1 MVVLEV
7 ERWRC
12 GLLGYKKRKRRR
24 RKSCLWA
31 GLIHRG
37 EDSTKSGLKDEKCK
51 KKPACGHGAFS
62 VGKIPGQYQPIPY
75 QPNESI
81 TLLPYYVRTTPKGC
95 MTRAR
100 ATFLPRFFK
109 RIPRIPPFGHTTSE
123 VRREARKNKKGEENP
138 KWYCTEESGDK
149 DQYENAGDRRNLIS
163 RPRKMRQ
170 SDNLGNIKMENNET
184 KPFRRRWCVETTILL
199 PFVCFFDRERTND
212 RSCYSGAGGGNRL
225 HQAWAEQWVN
235 STRLWRAS

>member
-1 MVVLEV
+1 MVVLGV

-81 TLLPYYVRTTPKGC
+81 TLLLHQKVVC
-95 MTRAR
+95 MTRPGAR
-100 ATFLPRFFK
+100 NFFIPRFF
-109 RIPRIPPFGHTTSE
+109 
-123 VRREARKNKKGEENP
+123 
-138 KWYCTEESGDK
+138 
-149 DQYENAGDRRNLIS
+149 
-163 RPRKMRQ
+163 
-170 SDNLGNIKMENNET
+170 
-184 KPFRRRWCVETTILL
+184 
-199 PFVCFFDRERTND
+199 
-212 RSCYSGAGGGNRL
+212 
-225 HQAWAEQWVN
+225 
-235 STRLWRAS
+235 